1 MSRNAAQAAQP
12 EAGHDGYL
20 PERLARAA
28 EAVGRLIDQGLATR
42 GVAPS
47 VLDAAGDPPMEAVQL
62 ARAYEAALLVNF
74 SPSEVQTLRRLLAR
88 VEAAAQRLAVRAPPA
103 TP

>member
-1 MSRNAAQAAQP
+1 MSRNAAQAARL

-28 EAVGRLIDQGLATR
+28 EAVGRLIDQGLSTR

-47 VLDAAGDPPMEAVQL
+47 GLEEEGEPPPEAVLL

-88 VEAAAQRLAVRAPPA
+88 VEAAAQRLAAKPLPGAP
-103 TP
+103 

>member
-1 MSRNAAQAAQP
+1 MSRQTTPLAHRQEP
-12 EAGHDGYL
+12 TGYEGYL

-28 EAVGRLIDQGLATR
+28 EAVGRLIDQGLITR
-42 GVAPS
+42 GVTAS
-47 VLDAAGDPPMEAVQL
+47 LLDEAGDPPPEAVQL

-88 VEAAAQRLAVRAPPA
+88 VEAAARRLAVRPS
-103 TP
+103 